1 VSLATERRGRAF
13 TTANLARAVFI
24 KQLILLVRYPINLLS
39 GLLTMYVFF
48 LIIFLGGQSVAGEA
62 VADNLAGIIV
72 GFFLWYMAWSAFSD
86 LTWNVTRE
94 AQWGTLEQLYMTT
107 EGFELLMLVKSA
119 VNVLLSFL
127 TGFVILALMMLT
139 TWEWLTVDVL
149 TVVPIV
155 ALGMW
160 SVVGIG
166 FLFGGL
172 AIVYKR
178 IENVFQILAFGLI
191 ALIGAPVDA
200 TPELGL
206 LPLSQASYM
215 LSLAM
220 EEGVRLW
227 EFSPTDL
234 TLLVGVAIVYP
245 LLGVGFFRLAQRR
258 ARRLGVLGH
267 Y

>member
-1 VSLATERRGRAF
+1 MSLVRERRGRLF
-13 TTANLARAVFI
+13 TTANLGWAVFK
-24 KQLILLVRYPINLLS
+24 KQLILMLRYPVNLLS

-48 LIIFLGGQSVAGEA
+48 LVIFLGGQAVAGEA
-62 VADNLAGIIV
+62 ITDNLAGIIV
-72 GFFLWYMAWSAFSD
+72 GFFLWAMAWSAFAD

-119 VNVLLSFL
+119 VNVVLSFL
-127 TGFVILALMMLT
+127 TGFVILAMMMVT
-139 TWEWLTVDVL
+139 AQEWLAVDVL
-149 TVVPIV
+149 TVVPVV

-160 SVVGIG
+160 SVVGVG

-172 AIVYKR
+172 AIIYKR

-191 ALIGAPVDA
+191 ALIGAPVDSS
-200 TPELGL
+200 PELGA

-215 LSLAM
+215 LGLAM
-220 EEGVRLW
+220 EDGVRFW
-227 EFSPTDL
+227 EFAPADL
-234 TLLVGVAIVYP
+234 GVLVGVAVVYP
-245 LLGVGFFRLAQRR
+245 LVGVVFFRFAQRR
-258 ARRLGVLGH
+258 ARKLGVMGH